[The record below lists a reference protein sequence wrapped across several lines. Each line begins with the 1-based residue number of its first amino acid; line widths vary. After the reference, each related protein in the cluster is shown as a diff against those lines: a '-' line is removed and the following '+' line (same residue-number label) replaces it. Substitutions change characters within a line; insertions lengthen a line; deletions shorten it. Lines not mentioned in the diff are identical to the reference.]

1 MLDNKIQNKR
11 IKIIMVTV
19 SIVGLIV
26 IVKLFSLQVLNYK
39 KYREKAERQ
48 YITPVGSIFDR
59 GNIFF
64 TSKDG
69 TTIAA
74 ATVVEGYK
82 LAIVPSQ
89 IKDIEYTFNEII
101 NIIPNLKKESF
112 LIQTNKKNDPYEEVV
127 DRLNEDQSKKIN
139 NLKLPGVSLYKQ
151 KWRFYPG
158 GSLAAKTIGFVSY
171 KKDQLIGNY
180 GLEEYYNDVLSREN
194 NSLYVNFFA
203 EIFANVKSTIF
214 KNTSNPGN
222 LITSIEPTVQSHIEN
237 ILLDTLER
245 WSSDSVGAIVMDPY
259 TGEIIA
265 MSSVPNF
272 DLNSYSKVKDF
283 GIFTNPFVQNV
294 YEMGSIVKP
303 LVMAS
308 AIDVGAV
315 TENTTY
321 TDTGSVEIGG
331 KIVSNFDKKGR
342 GNINMQTVLSQ
353 SLNTGMVF
361 VQQKMGKDNFK
372 EYMLNRYRIGEK
384 TGVDLPGEVNGL
396 VSNLKNKNDVNYAT
410 ASFGQGIATT
420 PLNIVR
426 SFASL
431 ANGGFLITPHVVSSI
446 IEEGGSERALIYPKS
461 ENPILKQETLS
472 NIKTMLVNAV
482 DDGYKRGLKDYTVA
496 AKTGTAQIAKPDGS
510 GYYTDR
516 NLHSLIGFFPANK
529 PRFVIYFFNVYPKNA
544 LFAVQTLADP
554 FFGMVQFLGNYY
566 SIIPDR

>member
-331 KIVSNFDKKGR
+331 KIVSNFDNKGR